1 MLMVISCSGHRA
13 GSHQS
18 WAHGSTHLCFLPLP
32 DSSSWCLWLLTISLL
47 GFYGY
52 KQNKLSV
59 NMEKGIPWKEMG
71 ELTGSEENQESS
83 LATPGVGFSGI
94 LGSRNQ

>member
-1 MLMVISCSGHRA
+1 
-13 GSHQS
+13 
-18 WAHGSTHLCFLPLP
+18 
-32 DSSSWCLWLLTISLL
+32 
-47 GFYGY
+47 
-52 KQNKLSV
+52 
-59 NMEKGIPWKEMG
+59 MEKGIPWKEMG